1 LRKIGTNIRNGLSE
15 NRPTCRVPWIGP
27 CERPSLSANHITAM
41 TKRQNKPV
49 IYLFVILPILI
60 GGGIGFVVVNLET
73 FSRFRNV
80 EMSAIPRI
88 NGLLISLPA
97 FFLWIPASLLISNL
111 IFYFVPLLRR
121 IANNYA
127 VLSGHPGF
135 KESQKTLLKLFWAFS
150 MVCIPLIIWGF
161 IF

>member
-1 LRKIGTNIRNGLSE
+1 
-15 NRPTCRVPWIGP
+15 
-27 CERPSLSANHITAM
+27 M
-41 TKRQNKPV
+41 TKRQSKPV
-49 IYLFVILPILI
+49 VYLFVILPILI
-60 GGGIGFVVVNLET
+60 GGGLGSVVVNLGT

-80 EMSAIPRI
+80 DMSAIPCM

-111 IFYFVPLLRR
+111 IFYFVPSLRR
-121 IANNYA
+121 IADNYA

-135 KESQKTLLKLFWAFS
+135 KESQKKLLKLFWAFS
-150 MVCIPLIIWGF
+150 LVCIPLIILGF